1 MDDIKKA
8 LQEIA
13 KAIENNDT
21 VESVKVVVTL
31 KKQKP
36 CKAITKDDK

>member
-36 CKAITKDDK
+36 RKATTKDDK

>member
-1 MDDIKKA
+1 MGDIKKA

-13 KAIENNDT
+13 KAIETNDT
-21 VESVKVVVTL
+21 VERVKVTITL

-36 CKAITKDDK
+36 SKAPKDDS

>member
-31 KKQKP
+31 KKA
-36 CKAITKDDK
+36 KALQGDHQRR